1 MELSVRYVTERFLP
15 DKAIDLIDEA
25 CSAKSMTYVHAEDE
39 IKELK
44 IEAEKLQKNIQ
55 DFVTS
60 QQYHKAS
67 RAKDQ
72 LTEIENTI
80 REKRRKI
87 TIPRD
92 KRHHIGATDIQKI
105 VHDITGVPMK
115 TLSAEDIKKL
125 KDLENHIGTKI
136 LGQDDA
142 IKSIVSTIKR
152 SQAGISDQ
160 RRPLGTFLFL

>member
-1 MELSVRYVTERFLP
+1 
-15 DKAIDLIDEA
+15 
-25 CSAKSMTYVHAEDE
+25 MTYVHGEDE
-39 IKELK
+39 IKTLK
-44 IEAEKLQKNIQ
+44 MEAETLQKNIT

-72 LTEIENTI
+72 LIEIENTI

-87 TIPRD
+87 TIPRE
-92 KRHHIGATDIQKI
+92 KRHHITSSDIQKV
-105 VHDITGVPMK
+105 VHQITGVPMK

-125 KDLENHIGTKI
+125 QDLEKHMGTKI
-136 LGQDDA
+136 IGQDTA

-160 RRPLGTFLFL
+160 RRPLGSFLFL